1 LTWRPEKH
9 TLFITSGVGGD
20 YDFWLERTTGMT
32 KLDFTPAQI
41 EFLAALDALQ
51 GPVSIKIVGAI
62 APLSPSELLELLRR
76 GKKLKLIY
84 EPGQDIFGLSNDL
97 PQYLLKKFQE
107 INNKKKIDALFRRL
121 LKLNLWEEIP
131 LPIRANLLAR
141 SGNEKDAALIFIE
154 IADQSLENEKKD
166 AAYDNLLSAINI
178 LPPYLGTNE
187 TDILFVKACLQLC
200 HLCYFFGRL
209 LGSLP
214 QTLKIAIKS
223 AEQLGDKRSKALLN
237 FHLGFYHFTFG
248 STSEALQ
255 NLEAGRLIFEELGD
269 EDMLSQSAGFIGL
282 YYFIQGLNK
291 EALEMFEKAE
301 LYFNSNTGFLYGPIF
316 MAYSAAYSGHFDRAI
331 GCLDYY
337 WHLAQRMGREPISA
351 SYRATLGVFLLATF
365 KLDAAKLHLS
375 SALESAYAS
384 NNEFAAFSAETG
396 LAFYYY
402 KSNNL
407 SMAIKYLNLVYS
419 RMAKSRITILTME
432 PWQLQMVYDAEKQ
445 GYKPPSEFRCHQL
458 IERLMK
464 EKNVHLRGISL
475 RLKAKDLADAGEP
488 QERITKLLYESESCL
503 KAASDPIQLAK
514 TQLEIAKL
522 KLNDGNINEARL
534 LAMKARLS
542 LSGHWEDLFPDDLR
556 FLLDKGNHVGS
567 TTHFGDSFI
576 EDFIEMLSKLP
587 NHYDIDRS
595 LSNILAFTNR
605 VFRAERGAILWVDS
619 MPKKALKPKALK
631 NMSASDLY
639 AESFRANMAAIIKC
653 QGENLPILIN
663 NKCMKPKSSHLVPLS
678 AICLPIT
685 INQICHGVLYHDNT
699 YLENSFELLS
709 KKTLSLV
716 SVHLE
721 QYFRRCFEFNKAIEK
736 TKKIVAREAILTGI
750 SGDNELVA
758 SCQPMINL
766 LDQADKV
773 AATESTVLI
782 QGETGVGKELL
793 ARRIHKMSPRA
804 SAPFITIDSTTIP
817 DNLVE
822 SELFGHEKGAFT
834 GADRQKIGRV
844 ELADKG
850 TLFIDEIGELPKST
864 QAKLLRVL
872 QEKTFIRVGGTL
884 PISSDFRL
892 VVATNRNLVDE
903 VKQKNFREDLF
914 YRLNTVPLMLPP
926 LRERDN
932 DIVELAQYF
941 LNRFSLKYQRHNL
954 SITPEGEKRLCL
966 YHWPGNIREL
976 AHVIER
982 SVILSQG
989 DQLELN
995 IISSPKPMPIDETSE
1010 LVTLDELN
1018 RRYILQVLKKTGG
1031 KIYGDGAAAQILGIN
1046 RGTLYSRMKKL
1057 GIKGY

>member
-1 LTWRPEKH
+1 
-9 TLFITSGVGGD
+9 
-20 YDFWLERTTGMT
+20 MT
-32 KLDFTPAQI
+32 KLDFTPAQL

-51 GPVSIKIVGAI
+51 GPASIKIVGAI

-84 EPGQDIFGLSNDL
+84 EPEQDIFGLSGNL

-107 INNKKKIDALFRRL
+107 INDKKKIDALFRRL
-121 LKLNLWEEIP
+121 LELNLWEEIP
-131 LPIRANLLAR
+131 LPLRANMLAR
-141 SGNEKDAALIFIE
+141 SGNEKDAALLFIE
-154 IADQSLENEKKD
+154 IADQSFENEKN
-166 AAYDNLLSAINI
+166 AAYDNLLKAINI
-178 LPPYLGTNE
+178 LPPYLGKNE

-200 HLCYFFGRL
+200 YLCYFFGRFL
-209 LGSLP
+209 SFLP
-214 QTLKIAIKS
+214 QLLKIAIKS

-237 FHLGFYHFTFG
+237 FHLGFFHFTFG

-282 YYFIQGLNK
+282 YYFIQGLNR

-301 LYFNSNTGFLYGPIF
+301 LYFNSHTGFLYGPIF

-337 WHLAQRMGREPISA
+337 WHLTQRMGREPFSA
-351 SYRATLGVFLLATF
+351 SYRAALGIFLLATF
-365 KLDAAKLHLS
+365 KFDAAKLHLS

-402 KSNNL
+402 KSKNL
-407 SMAIKYLNLVYS
+407 NMAIKYLNLVYS
-419 RMAKSRITILTME
+419 RMMKSQITILSME
-432 PWQLQMVYDAEKQ
+432 PWQIQMVYDAEKQ
-445 GYKPPSEFRCHQL
+445 GYKPPSEFSCHRL

-464 EKNVHLRGISL
+464 EKNVHLKGISL
-475 RLKAKDLADAGEP
+475 RLKAKDLVDAGEP
-488 QERITKLLYESESCL
+488 REQIIKLLYESESCL

-514 TQLEIAKL
+514 TQLEIARL
-522 KLNDGNINEARL
+522 ELNEGHINEARL

-542 LSGHWEDLFPDDLR
+542 LSGNWEDLFPDDLR
-556 FLLDKGNHVGS
+556 FLLDKENHAGNM
-567 TTHFGDSFI
+567 THFGDSFI
-576 EDFIEMLSKLP
+576 EEFIDMLGKLP
-587 NHYDIDRS
+587 YHHDIDRS
-595 LSNILAFTNR
+595 ISNILEFTNR

-619 MPKKALKPKALK
+619 IPKKTLKPKTLK
-631 NMSASDLY
+631 NMSESDLY
-639 AESFRANMAAIIKC
+639 AESFRSNMAAIIKC
-653 QGENLPILIN
+653 QGENRPILVN
-663 NKCMKPKSSHLVPLS
+663 NKSMNPKSSHLVPTS
-678 AICLPIT
+678 AICLPIC
-685 INQICHGVLYHDNT
+685 INCVCHGVLYHDNT

-709 KKTLSLV
+709 KKTLERV

-721 QYFRRCFEFNKAIEK
+721 QYFVRCFEFNKAIEK
-736 TKKIVAREAILTGI
+736 TKKIVAREAILTTTPN
-750 SGDNELVA
+750 DKELVT
-758 SCQPMINL
+758 SCQVMIDL

-773 AATESTVLI
+773 ATTESTVLVL
-782 QGETGVGKELL
+782 GETGVGKELL
-793 ARRIHKMSPRA
+793 AKRIHKMSLRS
-804 SAPFITIDSTTIP
+804 SAPFITVDSTTIA

-834 GADRQKIGRV
+834 GADRQKIGRL

-884 PISSDFRL
+884 SISSDFRL
-892 VVATNRNLVDE
+892 IVATNRNLEDE
-903 VKQKNFREDLF
+903 VKKKNFREDLF
-914 YRLNTVPLMLPP
+914 YRLNTVPLTLPP

-932 DIVELAQYF
+932 DIMELAKYF
-941 LNRFSLKYQRHNL
+941 LKRFSLKYQRDNL
-954 SITPEGEKRLCL
+954 AISPEEEKRLCL

-976 AHVIER
+976 EHVIER
-982 SVILSQG
+982 SVILSKG
-989 DQLELN
+989 DQLELS
-995 IISSPKPMPIDETSE
+995 IIAAPKPMLINETTE
-1010 LVTLDELN
+1010 LVTLDELQ
-1018 RRYILQVLKKTGG
+1018 RRYILHVLEKTGG
-1031 KIYGDGAAAQILGIN
+1031 KIYGQGAAAEILGIN

-1057 GIKGY
+1057 GIKGL